1 MQYCPNIVLIGM
13 PGVGKSTVGVLLAK
27 RLGMDFVDTDIRIQ
41 SHEGDTLQGLIKRLG
56 SEGFCDL
63 EARHIQSL
71 ALRDHVIAT
80 GGSVV
85 YRHAAMRCLGA
96 DGLLLHLDI
105 GLESLRRRLD
115 DIEAR
120 GVVVTA
126 GQTLTDLYLERRPLY
141 SHYADVEI
149 STDGLS
155 PDRVI
160 LRILK
165 SLEQRP
171 WRTAADGKA

>member
-1 MQYCPNIVLIGM
+1 MHRSPNIVLIGM

-27 RLGMDFVDTDIRIQ
+27 RLGMDFVDTDIHIQ
-41 SHEGDTLQGLIKRLG
+41 SREGDSLQGLIKRLG

-63 EARHIQSL
+63 EARHIQNLSL
-71 ALRDHVIAT
+71 RGHVIAT

-85 YRHAAMRCLGA
+85 YRQAAMRCLGA

-105 GLESLRRRLD
+105 GLASLSRRLD

-120 GVVVTA
+120 GVVLTA
-126 GQTLTDLYLERRPLY
+126 GQSIGDLYLERRPLY

-149 STDGLS
+149 ATDGLT
-155 PDRVI
+155 PDQVVAC
-160 LRILK
+160 ILK

-171 WRTAADGKA
+171 RRTASAGRA